1 MKKKTLIIC
10 GGLLAVIVVVAG
22 TFKYYV
28 QPKYV
33 APLIGAIEEFLLED
47 TETLDLLLQEYEK
60 SLIEDGLQGQDADSH
75 KVNEGKV
82 EDVGEKVNTDGATD
96 VAEKD
101 KGEQVI
107 DPKQATTTQPAE
119 KSTDKPVVGGKT
131 IQELQKEVEPGDLK
145 SGLSIAS
152 KIDTGHLMSL
162 AKGGITAED
171 KKAAKSHLESR
182 LTPSEISQLK
192 YFVGKYA
199 HLLK

>member
-33 APLIGAIEEFLLED
+33 APLVGAIEEFLLED
-47 TETLDLLLQEYEK
+47 TEALDLLVQEYEK
-60 SLIEDGLQGQDADSH
+60 SLIEDGVQGQDADSH

-82 EDVGEKVNTDGATD
+82 ENVGEKVNTDGATD
-96 VAEKD
+96 AAEKD
-101 KGEQVI
+101 RDGKVI
-107 DPKQATTTQPAE
+107 DPKQATTTQPA
-119 KSTDKPVVGGKT
+119 DKPVVGGKT

-162 AKGGITAED
+162 AKGGITSED